1 MPMKLTSSIITTPYE
16 KVLQIIKEA
25 KSFINMMSKNQTKLI
40 RNLEWVIKVI
50 TSHSLYRYEL
60 KENEMIEKYSKENPN
75 FKQFVDFVYEYNEEV
90 IEMNKKKNMINTQS
104 RKISNDLLTIPS
116 FKLKRN
122 NLNSFKSNTPNRRN
136 IKNNF
141 NNKLSNDNLII
152 NSFKRK
158 ESNPNYK
165 NYNIFNNL
173 NNQIINSP
181 IRKSTEIFTEKTKK
195 EKNYL
200 FSSFYSQNSIK
211 EKDNRPLS
219 QNSKIQKPKFE
230 NSFNYIETCIQNA
243 NFSPKKILEKDFN
256 IFELKKIIGH
266 TNILPLM
273 GKTILESFG
282 LVDNSIIQINKLDNF
297 LFSITKEYLTTTL
310 YHNSMHGADVTQ
322 TICLYFLNSN
332 AEEICQ
338 TNVLD
343 LLSILIASLG
353 HDIGHP
359 GLNNNFQINALTDMA
374 LTYNDISCLENFHVS
389 KLFKLIKKDENNIF
403 EKLNITD
410 FKTIRKRMISEIL
423 ATDMAN
429 HGKVMS
435 VIKSRIPDEI
445 LDGNKN
451 NIKFELLSKNPK
463 TQFEEQQSLLDFF
476 IHSADL
482 AHNTKLFK
490 ISIQWV
496 ELLSNEFWLQ
506 GDKEKNLKLP
516 VSFLCDRIG
525 CNVPNSQIGFI
536 KGFILPTFEV
546 LVTMFPS
553 LSYTVDNAKI
563 NIGEW
568 QKLFEEKRMTGWTPR
583 GEKNDES
590 QSDIKNFIDCDISDN
605 DNNDNDNNNT
615 DINIGNNNS
624 NSNNINDINNNNE
637 KNYNFD
643 DEDTEN
649 GISKNE
655 INSTI
660 NSNNN
665 NFKNV
670 SYSNSIVNNN
680 EKKRHLHHNSENG
693 GNLLFNDIS
702 NKIEKNLTFSIPKK
716 KNTKS
721 ILKRTQNKLQYCK
734 TNSNINTN
742 NNCYFVSNSNNI
754 NNNNYNININI
765 NQNVSPFKLNDIKK
779 SLTSK
784 LINPKMEQ
792 IKKK

>member
-1 MPMKLTSSIITTPYE
+1 MKLTSSIITTPYE
-16 KVLQIIKEA
+16 RVLQIIKEA

-60 KENEMIEKYSKENPN
+60 KDNEMIDKYSKENPN

-104 RKISNDLLTIPS
+104 RKISNDLLSIPS

-122 NLNSFKSNTPNRRN
+122 NLNSFKSNTPVRRN
-136 IKNNF
+136 KIS
-141 NNKLSNDNLII
+141 NNKLNNDNLTI
-152 NSFKRK
+152 NSIKGK
-158 ESNPNYK
+158 KKNPNYK
-165 NYNIFNNL
+165 NYNSFNN
-173 NNQIINSP
+173 NQNFINSP
-181 IRKSTEIFTEKTKK
+181 SRKSTENFTAKTKK

-200 FSSFYSQNSIK
+200 FSSFYSQNSLK
-211 EKDNRPLS
+211 EKENRPLS
-219 QNSKIQKPKFE
+219 QNSKIQKLKFE

-273 GKTILESFG
+273 GKTILETFG
-282 LVDNSIIQINKLDNF
+282 LVDNSIISINKLDTF
-297 LFSITKEYLTTTL
+297 LFSVTKEYFTTTL

-322 TICLYFLNSN
+322 TVCLFFLNSN

-506 GDKEKNLKLP
+506 GDKEKNMNLP

-525 CNVPNSQIGFI
+525 CNIPNSQIGFI

-546 LVTMFPS
+546 LITMFPT
-553 LSYTVDNAKI
+553 LNYTVDNAKI

-568 QKLFEEKRMTGWTPR
+568 QKLFEEKRTTGWTPR
-583 GEKNDES
+583 KEKNEENENNDNNEHN
-590 QSDIKNFIDCDISDN
+590 NFIDCDISDN
-605 DNNDNDNNNT
+605 DNN
-615 DINIGNNNS
+615 
-624 NSNNINDINNNNE
+624 INDININDNITNDNND
-637 KNYNFD
+637 NFED
-643 DEDTEN
+643 DDTEN
-649 GISKNE
+649 GISRNE

-660 NSNNN
+660 NSNNT
-665 NFKNV
+665 NFKNA
-670 SYSNSIVNNN
+670 SYNNSINNNN
-680 EKKRHLHHNSENG
+680 ENKRHLHHNSENG
-693 GNLLFNDIS
+693 GNLLINDIG

-734 TNSNINTN
+734 TNSNTN
-742 NNCYFVSNSNNI
+742 NNCHFISNSNNI
-754 NNNNYNININI
+754 NNNNFNININI
-765 NQNVSPFKLNDIKK
+765 NQNVSPFKLYDIKK
-779 SLTSK
+779 SFTTK
-784 LINPKMEQ
+784 LINPTLDT